1 MLAKRLSEQPQT
13 GKRKAVTLV
22 SYGTCEEIKKLR
34 HLRRNKKSRNLRV
47 AGFEMVE
54 HIGDSRMR
62 ENRHNSTQKAR
73 FSTCQAENPMPRKWH
88 QMAPFSLPNGTKWHL
103 FFKAPHHADS
113 HRRGLVPPLCLLLN
127 IEPVMA

>member
-1 MLAKRLSEQPQT
+1 M
-13 GKRKAVTLV
+13 
-22 SYGTCEEIKKLR
+22 
-34 HLRRNKKSRNLRV
+34 
-47 AGFEMVE
+47 E

-103 FFKAPHHADS
+103 FFKAPQHADS
-113 HRRGLVPPLCLLLN
+113 HAETEFPVLSSVYYKAIFCTVKQGGLQSFIVMDFFRLW
-127 IEPVMA
+127 IEKLKNFIILQNTTNDVRK